1 MNPISEVVL
10 GNAVDAIAG
19 MVSCGPS
26 RIDTMGECYIAA
38 TLMGITN
45 DTVMLAVDELEK
57 KGKRTISFHSTG
69 MGGRVME
76 ELVEETAQIA
86 ILSKIG

>member
-1 MNPISEVVL
+1 
-10 GNAVDAIAG
+10 
-19 MVSCGPS
+19 
-26 RIDTMGECYIAA
+26 
-38 TLMGITN
+38 MGITN